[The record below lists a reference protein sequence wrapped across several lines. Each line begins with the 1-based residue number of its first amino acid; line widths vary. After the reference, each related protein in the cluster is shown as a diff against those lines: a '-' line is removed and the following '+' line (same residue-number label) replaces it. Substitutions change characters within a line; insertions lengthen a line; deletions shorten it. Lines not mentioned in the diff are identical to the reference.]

1 LLDSVG
7 GDTDQQVPMLHLNW
21 QFLPVFD
28 SVDPASDYVG
38 VYDPWLVA
46 TSVVMAIL
54 AAYVA
59 LSISGRIVAAK
70 TRRTRWAW
78 TSAGSIVMGGG
89 IWAMH
94 FVGMLA
100 FSLPCGVGYNPI
112 GTVLSIIP
120 GILASGVALS
130 VIGRKE
136 QPGTIRLSIGAV
148 LMGAGIGAMHYSGMA
163 AMEPQA
169 LLRYDPVWAA
179 ASVFTAIG
187 LALVSLS
194 IRYRFRGPH
203 FSSIPATLIAA
214 TVMGFAVAGMHYT
227 AMHASLFFPLLNTPN
242 SLMQLP
248 PLPLAAIITGFVG
261 LIASIALIA
270 SFAGRQAEL
279 AFRLK
284 AEIAERERG
293 EAELIQA
300 RRADARLLNAIAV
313 LEAGIALFDEADQL
327 VVANPTYRQIHEI
340 IADILVPGVSFET
353 ILRENV
359 RRRRFDLGAEEAETY
374 IARRLEQHRNP
385 GPVMERRLND
395 GRWEQVREQRL
406 SDGGLLLV
414 ILDVTKEK
422 AREAALTKAKSLAEK
437 ANRAKTDFLSTMSHE
452 LRTPLNAII
461 GFSDLMVN
469 GVFGPIGSPKY
480 LEYAED
486 VHRSGHLLLD
496 LINEILDLSKI
507 EAGRYELYP
516 EDVSVVSLIEDCVSV
531 LSVIAQQREVELT
544 FTADDLLLVRVDERA
559 LKQAMLN
566 LLSNAVKFTPA
577 GGRVRLEATAG
588 SDGMIAIVVSDT
600 GIGIAADDLGRVFE
614 PFRRGEA
621 PASRAHGGT
630 GLGLTITK
638 RLVELS
644 QGRLALESQV
654 GLGTTVTVWLP
665 AVQTSSLPR
674 REEIGL
680 SG

>member
-1 LLDSVG
+1 LIVSEAIPI
-7 GDTDQQVPMLHLNW
+7 QQVPMLHLNW

-59 LSISGRIVAAK
+59 LSISDRIVAAK
-70 TRRTRWAW
+70 TEPTRWAW
-78 TSAGSIVMGGG
+78 TSAGAIVMGGG

-112 GTVLSIIP
+112 GTILSIVP
-120 GILASGVALS
+120 GTLASGVALS

-136 QPGTIRLSIGAV
+136 QPGPLRLLVGAV
-148 LMGAGIGAMHYSGMA
+148 LMGVGIAAMHYSGMA
-163 AMEPQA
+163 AMEPAA
-169 LLRYDPVWAA
+169 LLRYDPGWAA
-179 ASVFTAIG
+179 ASVCTAIA
-187 LALVSLS
+187 LALISLS
-194 IRYRFRGPH
+194 IRSRFRGSQ
-203 FSSIPATLIAA
+203 FSSTQATLIAA
-214 TVMGFAVAGMHYT
+214 AVMGFAVAGMHYT
-227 AMHASLFFPLLNTPN
+227 AMHASLFFPLSDTPK
-242 SLMQLP
+242 SLMSLP
-248 PLPLAAIITGFVG
+248 PLPLAAIITIFIA
-261 LIASIALIA
+261 LLASIALVA

-279 AFRLK
+279 ALRLK

-293 EAELIQA
+293 EAELLKA
-300 RRADARLLNAIAV
+300 RRADARLLNAIAS

-359 RRRRFDLGAEEAETY
+359 RRSRFDLGMEAEETY
-374 IARRLEQHRNP
+374 IARRFEQHRNP
-385 GPVMERRLND
+385 GPVVERHLND

-422 AREAALTKAKSLAEK
+422 AREAALTEAKSLAEE

-461 GFSDLMVN
+461 GFSDLMVS

-480 LEYAED
+480 VEYAED

-496 LINEILDLSKI
+496 MINEILDLSKI

-516 EDVSVVSLIEDCVSV
+516 EDVSVARLVEDCVSV

-544 FTADDLLLVRVDERA
+544 FTAADLLTVRADERA
-559 LKQAMLN
+559 FKQIMLN

-577 GGRVRLEATAG
+577 GGRVRLEAAAAP
-588 SDGMIAIVVSDT
+588 DGMIAIIVSDT
-600 GIGIAADDLGRVFE
+600 GIGIAADDLDHIFE

-621 PASRAHGGT
+621 SISRAHEGT

-638 RLVELS
+638 HLVQLNH
-644 QGRLALESQV
+644 GRLALESQV

-665 AVQTSSLPR
+665 AAQTSSLPR
-674 REEIGL
+674 REEIGS

>member
-1 LLDSVG
+1 
-7 GDTDQQVPMLHLNW
+7 MLHLNW

-59 LSISGRIVAAK
+59 LSISDRIVAAK
-70 TRRTRWAW
+70 TEPTRWAW
-78 TSAGSIVMGGG
+78 TSAGAIVMGGG

-112 GTVLSIIP
+112 GTILSIVP
-120 GILASGVALS
+120 GTLASGVALS

-136 QPGTIRLSIGAV
+136 QPGPLRLLVGAV
-148 LMGAGIGAMHYSGMA
+148 LMGVGIAAMHYSGMA
-163 AMEPQA
+163 AMEPAA
-169 LLRYDPVWAA
+169 LLRYDPGWAA
-179 ASVFTAIG
+179 ASVCTAIA
-187 LALVSLS
+187 LALISLS
-194 IRYRFRGPH
+194 IRSRFRGSQ
-203 FSSIPATLIAA
+203 FSSTQATLIAA
-214 TVMGFAVAGMHYT
+214 AVMGFAVAGMHYT
-227 AMHASLFFPLLNTPN
+227 AMHASLFFPLSDTPK
-242 SLMQLP
+242 SLMSLP
-248 PLPLAAIITGFVG
+248 PLPLAAIITIFIA
-261 LIASIALIA
+261 LLASIALVA

-279 AFRLK
+279 ALRLK

-293 EAELIQA
+293 EAELLKA
-300 RRADARLLNAIAV
+300 RRADARLLNAIAS

-359 RRRRFDLGAEEAETY
+359 RRSRFDLGMEAEETY
-374 IARRLEQHRNP
+374 IARRFEQHRNP
-385 GPVMERRLND
+385 GPVVERHLND

-422 AREAALTKAKSLAEK
+422 AREAALTEAKSLAEE

-461 GFSDLMVN
+461 GFSDLMVS

-480 LEYAED
+480 VEYAED

-496 LINEILDLSKI
+496 MINEILDLSKI

-516 EDVSVVSLIEDCVSV
+516 EDVSVARLVEDCVSV

-544 FTADDLLLVRVDERA
+544 FTAADLLTVRADERA
-559 LKQAMLN
+559 FKQIMLN

-577 GGRVRLEATAG
+577 GGRVRLEAAAAP
-588 SDGMIAIVVSDT
+588 DGMIAIIVSDT
-600 GIGIAADDLGRVFE
+600 GIGIAADDLDHIFE

-621 PASRAHGGT
+621 SISRAHEGT

-638 RLVELS
+638 HLVQLNH
-644 QGRLALESQV
+644 GRLALESQV

-665 AVQTSSLPR
+665 AAQTSSLPR
-674 REEIGL
+674 REEIGS

>member
-1 LLDSVG
+1 
-7 GDTDQQVPMLHLNW
+7 MLHLNW
-21 QFLPVFD
+21 LFLPVFD
-28 SVDPASDYVG
+28 SVDAATGYAG

-59 LSISGRIVAAK
+59 LSISDRIVAAG
-70 TRRTRWAW
+70 TGRARWAW
-78 TSAGSIVMGGG
+78 TGAGAIVMGGG

-100 FSLPCGVGYNPI
+100 FSLPCGVGYSSI
-112 GTVLSIIP
+112 GTILSIIP

-136 QPGTIRLSIGAV
+136 HPGPLRLSIGAV

-163 AMEPQA
+163 AMEPEA
-169 LLRYDPVWAA
+169 LLRYDPTWAA
-179 ASVFTAIG
+179 VSVFTAIG
-187 LALVSLS
+187 LALISLS
-194 IRYRFRGPH
+194 IRYRFRGQ

-214 TVMGFAVAGMHYT
+214 AVMGFAVAGMHYT
-227 AMHASLFFPLLNTPN
+227 AMHASLFFPLSGTPK
-242 SLMQLP
+242 SLMPLS
-248 PLPLAAIITGFVG
+248 PLPLAAIITIFIA
-261 LIASIALIA
+261 LLASIALVA

-279 AFRLK
+279 ALRLK

-293 EAELIQA
+293 EAELLQA
-300 RRADARLLNAIAV
+300 RRADARLLNAIAT

-359 RRRRFDLGAEEAETY
+359 RRSRFDLGMEEAETY

-385 GPVMERRLND
+385 GPVMERHLND

-422 AREAALTKAKSLAEK
+422 AREGALTEAKSLAEE

-480 LEYAED
+480 VEYAED

-496 LINEILDLSKI
+496 MINEILDLSKI

-516 EDVSVVSLIEDCVSV
+516 EDVSVARLVRDCVSV
-531 LSVIAQQREVELT
+531 LSIIAQQGEVELT
-544 FTADDLLLVRVDERA
+544 FTADDLLMVKVDERA
-559 LKQAMLN
+559 FKQVMLN

-577 GGRVRLEATAG
+577 GGRVRLEAASA
-588 SDGMIAIVVSDT
+588 SDGTIAIVVSDT
-600 GIGIAADDLGRVFE
+600 GIGIAADDLGRIFE

-621 PASRAHGGT
+621 SVSRAHEGT

-638 RLVELS
+638 HLVELS
-644 QGRLALESQV
+644 HGRLALESHV

-665 AVQTSSLPR
+665 AAEASSLPR
-674 REEIGL
+674 REEMGS